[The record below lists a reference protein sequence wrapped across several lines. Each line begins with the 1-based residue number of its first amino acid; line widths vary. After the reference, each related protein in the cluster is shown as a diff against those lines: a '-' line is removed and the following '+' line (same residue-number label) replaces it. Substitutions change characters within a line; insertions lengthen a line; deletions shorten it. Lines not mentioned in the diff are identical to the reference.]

1 MKIKKILPI
10 VLAFALLQ
18 VSCFSVAAKQTNSV
32 TYEEKI
38 NIEKQAEVLFE
49 KMQEIVEDFYEKSV
63 LKLEKAC
70 RDYMKLNM
78 KNAKFLKK
86 SEFKK
91 KLKNKNNIK
100 LFGELKIKSN
110 IDGKNGTGLYTTTKE
125 KEAKRFS
132 KSSDIAEMF
141 INKKD
146 VKIIDIKTLKQIKNE
161 IIEKLKSEE
170 EDAYSRFVGS
180 NRRDFINKVNPLKKF
195 FEDAE
200 AFCWY
205 NEAFLAWLLGYD
217 VLKNGDEYVIVNLE
231 ILNILK
237 K

>member
-10 VLAFALLQ
+10 VLACALLQ
-18 VSCFSVAAKQTNSV
+18 VSCFSVAAKEPNSV
-32 TYEEKI
+32 TYVEKI
-38 NIEKQAEVLFE
+38 NVEKQAEVLFE

-63 LKLEKAC
+63 LKLDKAC
-70 RDYMKLNM
+70 RDYMDLNM

-86 SEFKK
+86 SEFEKK
-91 KLKNKNNIK
+91 AKNKNNIK
-100 LFGELKIKSN
+100 LFGELKFKSN

-141 INKKD
+141 INKKN
-146 VKIIDIKTLKQIKNE
+146 VKILDIKTLKQIKNE
-161 IIEKLKSEE
+161 IIEKVKGKK
-170 EDAYSRFVGS
+170 EDAYSRFEGS
-180 NRRDFINKVNPLKKF
+180 KREEFINKVNPLEKF

-200 AFCWY
+200 AFCWF
-205 NEAFLAWLLGYD
+205 NDGFLAYLLGYD
-217 VLKNGDEYVIVNLE
+217 VLKNGDEYLIVDSE
-231 ILNILK
+231 ILNVLK